1 MRNKLFILFIL
12 FSFLLTSGFGCKG
25 TNQATQEAMKPV
37 VLNYWRVWDGPD
49 AFDSIIANYRAIHP
63 YITINYRKLRYSEY
77 EQALLEAMAED
88 KGPDILSLHN
98 TWIPKYQSKLAPLP
112 AQITMVYPVETGTI
126 KKEIVQEL
134 RTAKSLNLK
143 DLKNNFVDTV
153 YGDVVLSNKNEQT
166 GKTTQEIYGLPLALD
181 TLVMYY
187 NKDLFDNAGIA
198 EPPTFWN
205 QEFQQDV
212 KKLTKQ
218 DTSGQIIQSGVAL
231 GGSTNIGRYS
241 DILSA
246 LMIQNGAIMTDENNN
261 VTFNRIPPSFKD
273 QSYSP
278 GLEALRFYTDF
289 SNPAKEVYSWNSSL
303 ENSLNM
309 FTSGK
314 LAMMF
319 DYAYDLP
326 TIRSQ
331 APKLNFDIAKLPQIE
346 GNQGNVS
353 MANYWIETVS
363 NKSKYVNESWDFIQF
378 AAKAEQVK
386 SYLDKTQK
394 PTALRSLVSDQV
406 TNSDITAFAEQVLT
420 AKSWYHG
427 KDANGAELIM
437 GEMIDSVVKGE
448 AKIEEAINFAVQKMQ
463 QTMGK

>member
-1 MRNKLFILFIL
+1 MKNKLLILFLI
-12 FSFLLTSGFGCKG
+12 FSFILTSGFGCKG
-25 TNQATQEAMKPV
+25 ADKATQEAMKPI

-49 AFDSIIANYRAIHP
+49 AFSEIIANYKTLHP

-98 TWIPKYQSKLAPLP
+98 TWLPKYQSKLAPLP
-112 AQITMVYPVETGTI
+112 AKITMVFPVEKGTI

-134 RTAKSLNLK
+134 RTSTSLNLR

-153 YGDVVLSNKNEQT
+153 FNDVVLNNRDEKT
-166 GKTTQEIYGLPLALD
+166 GKTTQEIFGLPIALD
-181 TLVMYY
+181 TLAMYY
-187 NKDLFDNAGIA
+187 NKDLLNNAGIA
-198 EPPTFWN
+198 EPPAFWN

-246 LMIQNGAIMTDENNN
+246 LMMQNGAIMADENNN
-261 VTFNRIPPSFKD
+261 ITFNQIPASLKD
-273 QSYSP
+273 QKYSP

-289 SNPAKEVYSWNSSL
+289 SNPAKEVYSWNSDL
-303 ENSLNM
+303 ENSLDM
-309 FTSGK
+309 FISGK
-314 LAMMF
+314 LAIMF

-326 TIRSQ
+326 TIKSQ
-331 APKLNFDIAKLPQIE
+331 APKLNFSITKLPQIE
-346 GNQGNVS
+346 GNLNNIS
-353 MANYWIETVS
+353 LANYWVETVS
-363 NKSKYVNESWDFIQF
+363 NKSKYVNEAWDFVQF
-378 AAKAEQVK
+378 ATKTEQAK
-386 SYLDKTQK
+386 SYLAKTNK

-406 TNSDITAFAEQVLT
+406 ANSDINAFAEQVLT

-427 KDANGAELIM
+427 KDANAAELII

-448 AKIEEAINFAVQKMQ
+448 AKIEEAMNLGAKRVQ
-463 QTMGK
+463 QTMK